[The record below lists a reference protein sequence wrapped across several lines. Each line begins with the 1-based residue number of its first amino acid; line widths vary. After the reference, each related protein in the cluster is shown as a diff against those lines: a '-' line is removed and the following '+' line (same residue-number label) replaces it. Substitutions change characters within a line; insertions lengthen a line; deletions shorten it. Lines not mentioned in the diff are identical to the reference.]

1 MSSRRDEYGEQ
12 IFTNQIFLKD
22 FARAGECARITFVA
36 DVKIAGKIDFCT
48 FCKPHNFYK
57 ILSNPKDIVIFR
69 PLGIA
74 STN

>member
-1 MSSRRDEYGEQ
+1 MLSGRDEYSEQ
-12 IFTNQIFLKD
+12 IFTNKIFPKD
-22 FARAGECARITFVA
+22 FVRAGDCARITFVV
-36 DVKIAGKIDFCT
+36 DVKIAGKID

-69 PLGIA
+69 HLGIA